1 VTRPLDSRSTATF
14 GLSFDRQSEATDRN
28 EDVIYRYGIS
38 GSYTR
43 ELTPLSSARF
53 GVGLAHQDETD
64 DNINRLN
71 LSAVYS
77 RTITQ
82 DVQANLGYQF
92 RYRDDDDGSLDSQRV
107 FFSIGRAFGGTP

>member
-1 VTRPLDSRSTATF
+1 M
-14 GLSFDRQSEATDRN
+14 
-28 EDVIYRYGIS
+28 IYRYGIS

-77 RTITQ
+77 RTLTQ

-92 RYRDDDDGSLDSQRV
+92 RYRDDDDGSLNSQRV